1 MVSKINESG
10 YTLLQKIQFY
20 IGSGGRSIISGL
32 VNAAFIKYYTDFIG
46 LNPRWMGYVFV
57 LFTIWA
63 AINDPIIGIWL
74 DKRPYKKGIGKYRPV
89 FIKSIPFW
97 VVITLAFPWAN
108 PSWSQFGISVY
119 LFLALMLWET
129 AATVYSTSYGAVAVN
144 LFLTTDERAEV
155 EVIDNYVGALAIFG
169 SSIPIMILSMD
180 VSNQTMLLFFGVVT
194 IASGLIMAISIP
206 VVREREDFYI
216 DENLESVTLKEFMVM
231 TLDLLKESAFLYYFL
246 TFFMIQTVASNYL
259 IGLSYYYDNLIL
271 SSGIWTGLPDILIGI
286 MGLILFI
293 YIAKWII
300 RFGTKKVL
308 SRMILFSLVG
318 YILLAFVPSTQSDV
332 LKMVSIFGLEI
343 PGEKS
348 YWLATLLY
356 FVIYIG
362 FSAVYTT
369 NGPIRKRLIDYLE
382 IQTGQRRPGTISG
395 ILGVL
400 LTPSN
405 AVLVFFYTQIIS
417 AFGYDGAIKVQD
429 TSSQLGIRIATG
441 LLPAAMILIGL
452 FFFSK
457 YPIDKKT
464 EDWVEAETLARH
476 GSETADNAD

>member
-1 MVSKINESG
+1 MASKINESG

-46 LNPRWMGYVFV
+46 LNPKWMGYVFV
-57 LFTIWA
+57 IFTIWA
-63 AINDPIIGIWL
+63 AINDPIFGIWM
-74 DKRPYKKGIGKYRPV
+74 DKRPYKKGVGKYRPI

-97 VVITLAFPWAN
+97 IVITLAFPWAN
-108 PSWSQFGISVY
+108 PSWSQLGISLY

-129 AATVYSTSYGAVAVN
+129 AATIYSTSYGAIAVN

-180 VSNQTMLLFFGVVT
+180 VSNQTMLIFFAIVT

-206 VVREREDFYI
+206 VVREREDFYK
-216 DENLESVTLKEFMVM
+216 DEILETISLKEFFVM

-259 IGLSYYYDNLIL
+259 IGLSYFYDNLIL
-271 SSGIWTGLPDILIGI
+271 SLGLWTGLPDILIGI
-286 MGLILFI
+286 MGLILFVF
-293 YIAKWII
+293 IAKWII

-308 SRMILFSLVG
+308 SRMILFSFVG
-318 YILLAFVPSTQSDV
+318 YVLLTFVPATQGDT
-332 LKMVSIFGLEI
+332 LKMVSVFGFKI
-343 PGEKS
+343 PGEQS
-348 YWLATLLY
+348 YWIATLLY
-356 FVIYIG
+356 FVIYVG

-417 AFGYDGAIKVQD
+417 AFGYDGTSKIQD
-429 TSSQLGIRIATG
+429 ATSQMGIRLATG
-441 LLPAAMILIGL
+441 LLPAVMILIGL

-457 YPIDKKT
+457 YPLDKKT

-476 GSETADNAD
+476 GSSADA